1 MATITP
7 VDIGAAP
14 DDGNGDP
21 LRTAFSKIN
30 NNETNL
36 NTDKLEAPVALT
48 SLADI
53 ATDSFLG
60 RNTAG
65 TGAPEVL
72 SAAIARAILNVEDG
86 STADQ
91 TNGEIKTAYEAN
103 ANTNAFTDAEQTKL
117 AGIATGAIANV
128 VEDTTPQLGG
138 DLDINSQS
146 LVTTGNADLLLEPNG
161 SGAVSVSGVTDYEN
175 NVTVDDDIPNKKFCD
190 DTYLKQT
197 ESFTIALSDQTTALT
212 TGTGKSNFFMP
223 YAFTLTEVRANV
235 ATAPTGSVL
244 TVDINEGGVTILS
257 TKITIDVS
265 EKTSTTAAT
274 APVISDSLLA
284 DDAELTFDID
294 TIGST
299 IAGAG
304 LKVTLIGTRT

>member
-1 MATITP
+1 MATITS

-21 LRTAFSKIN
+21 LRTAFSKLN
-30 NNETNL
+30 TNDTNL
-36 NTDKLEAPVALT
+36 NTDKIE
-48 SLADI
+48 
-53 ATDSFLG
+53 
-60 RNTAG
+60 
-65 TGAPEVL
+65 
-72 SAAIARAILNVEDG
+72 NV
-86 STADQ
+86 S
-91 TNGEIKTAYEAN
+91 
-103 ANTNAFTDAEQTKL
+103 
-117 AGIATGAIANV
+117 
-128 VEDTTPQLGG
+128 EDTTPQLGG
-138 DLDINSQS
+138 DLDTNGNS
-146 LVTTGNADLLLEPNG
+146 LVTLSNLDLLLEPNGTGAVSVIGVTDYENNVTADDDLPNKKFCDDTYLTDVVGDTTPQLGGDLDMNGNALVTLSNADVLLSPNG
-161 SGAVSVSGVTDYEN
+161 SGAVSVSEVTDYEN

-212 TGTGKSNFFMP
+212 TGAAKSNFFMP

-244 TVDINEGGVTILS
+244 TVDINESGATILS

-274 APVISDSLLA
+274 VPVISDSSLA

-304 LKVTLIGTRT
+304 LKVTLIGNRT